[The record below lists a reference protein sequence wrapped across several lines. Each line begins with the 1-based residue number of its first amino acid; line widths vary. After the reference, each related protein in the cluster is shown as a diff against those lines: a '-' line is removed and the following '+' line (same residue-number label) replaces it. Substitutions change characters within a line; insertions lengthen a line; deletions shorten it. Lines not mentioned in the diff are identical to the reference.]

1 MTVILEGVAVPLVQE
16 ILHSSDM
23 VIWIKIDEAT
33 RKARFMRDYEW
44 RGVPPSEAQA
54 LWEQRTLDE
63 TLTPPPFSRIIN
75 L

>member
-16 ILHSSDM
+16 ILNSSDM
-23 VIWIKIDEAT
+23 VVWINTDEAI
-33 RKARFMRDYEW
+33 RKARFLRDYGW
-44 RGVPPSEAQA
+44 RGDPPCEAEA